1 MEITRG
7 KVAKAQKVV
16 VYGPEGIGKTTFAAS
31 FPDPLFIDSEGGTY
45 HLDVARFGRPSTWQM
60 LMEQIAWAR
69 DNASPGSTLVVD
81 TLDWA
86 ERLCAE
92 HVCRDQGLDGIEAA
106 GYGKGYVYVKEAF
119 AKMLDAL
126 SDVAERGVNVVCTAH
141 ACISKFEP
149 PDSEAPYDRWSLKL
163 NDSKRSSVAAI
174 VKEWADALLFANY
187 KTSIEVQG
195 GKARAVSSRRVL
207 FCNHSAA
214 FDAKNRW
221 GLPNEVPFA
230 FESVAAHIAGA
241 TGARATERDRGQAAG
256 LTQERNP
263 VGHAE
268 HKPPVQA
275 PEAGAERPA
284 QAGGAKTGAAV
295 DRLAQLRELMAE
307 ADIDDAL
314 MMRTVESQRYVP
326 NGTPLEN
333 YRPELLDRLISKW
346 GAVKGVAEGL
356 RDMEVPF

>member
-187 KTSIEVQG
+187 KTSIEVQD

-221 GLPNEVPFA
+221 GLPNEAPFA

-241 TGARATERDRGQAAG
+241 AGARQGALSSPDPA
-256 LTQERNP
+256 
-263 VGHAE
+263 
-268 HKPPVQA
+268 KPPEARQA
-275 PEAGAERPA
+275 SAVPSPA
-284 QAGGAKTGAAV
+284 PAPAPAPASPAKAPATAPSG

-326 NGTPLEN
+326 KGTPLEN

-356 RDMEVPF
+356 RDIEVPF